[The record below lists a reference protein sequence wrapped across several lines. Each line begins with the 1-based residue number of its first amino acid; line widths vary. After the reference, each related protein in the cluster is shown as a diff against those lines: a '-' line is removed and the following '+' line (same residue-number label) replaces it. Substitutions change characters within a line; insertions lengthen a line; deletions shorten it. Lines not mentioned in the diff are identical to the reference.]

1 MISRAEWKDLE
12 FECVTLKTEAER
24 FKLFSSAIRDK
35 EGKIFFAGEL
45 LQRAAFLYQD
55 HVALIY
61 NDRKVSYNELYHRC
75 VLFSKK
81 LIEQGVKPRDRVLLF
96 FENSLDF
103 YVAYFGVWQTGAVVA
118 PLNIFLKEREL
129 KHIVQDAKPKMII
142 TSSEKVSM
150 FNGDDLP
157 SILTEK
163 DLDLDAPLPG
173 TIPEFTVPDVKEDEL
188 AALLYTSGTTGL
200 PKGVMLSSKN
210 IMTNV
215 AQVMSC
221 MPLCKAQ
228 RLFCILPLFHS
239 FAQNTCVWTALFS
252 GCSVVVVPKIDRRGI
267 FEGLKHNPTIFL
279 GVPALYGLLCLLKT
293 APISN
298 VDFFICGGDA
308 LPDKI
313 RAGFELI
320 YRRKLCNGY
329 GLTET
334 SPLISID
341 LEDVSEPTNNIGKPA
356 IGVSCSIRD
365 AQGNKLSH
373 GEIGTLWVKGDNI
386 MMGYYNA
393 PEKTEEVLK
402 DGWFCTGDSAKL
414 DDNGKLLICGRDKDL
429 IIHKGLNIYPQE
441 IENIILGHMAVMFAG
456 VIGKQDEMHGE
467 ISIAFVQLQPGK
479 SSKGMDKVLREL
491 CKKNLATYKIPRQFI
506 FVTDMPLTAT
516 KKVDK
521 KILRA
526 QMHTK
531 D

>member
-1 MISRAEWKDLE
+1 
-12 FECVTLKTEAER
+12 
-24 FKLFSSAIRDK
+24 
-35 EGKIFFAGEL
+35 
-45 LQRAAFLYQD
+45 
-55 HVALIY
+55 
-61 NDRKVSYNELYHRC
+61 
-75 VLFSKK
+75 
-81 LIEQGVKPRDRVLLF
+81 
-96 FENSLDF
+96 
-103 YVAYFGVWQTGAVVA
+103 
-118 PLNIFLKEREL
+118 
-129 KHIVQDAKPKMII
+129 
-142 TSSEKVSM
+142 
-150 FNGDDLP
+150 
-157 SILTEK
+157 
-163 DLDLDAPLPG
+163 
-173 TIPEFTVPDVKEDEL
+173 
-188 AALLYTSGTTGL
+188 
-200 PKGVMLSSKN
+200 
-210 IMTNV
+210 MTNV